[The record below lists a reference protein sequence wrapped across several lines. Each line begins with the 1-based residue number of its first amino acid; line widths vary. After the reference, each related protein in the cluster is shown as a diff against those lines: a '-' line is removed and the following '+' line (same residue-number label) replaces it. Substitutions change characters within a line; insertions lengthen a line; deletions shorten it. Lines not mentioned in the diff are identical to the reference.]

1 MRVGWQ
7 GAQREKHMRPPSSIH
22 LSIHK
27 INTATPCSR
36 WKLTL
41 MMGASEL
48 VSGKEPGS
56 LGKYLQRKVGWVEG
70 KGSGAVSE
78 RDNKEMAGFLSLIRE
93 RLWGEEGWKI
103 WRREREGRGRKKV
116 VGATGWG
123 EDMLLA
129 AKREERG
136 GV

>member
-1 MRVGWQ
+1 MRAGVG
-7 GAQREKHMRPPSSIH
+7 GERNAHAPPSSVH

-48 VSGKEPGS
+48 VSRQETGS

-70 KGSGAVSE
+70 KGS
-78 RDNKEMAGFLSLIRE
+78 
-93 RLWGEEGWKI
+93 
-103 WRREREGRGRKKV
+103 
-116 VGATGWG
+116 
-123 EDMLLA
+123 
-129 AKREERG
+129 
-136 GV
+136 